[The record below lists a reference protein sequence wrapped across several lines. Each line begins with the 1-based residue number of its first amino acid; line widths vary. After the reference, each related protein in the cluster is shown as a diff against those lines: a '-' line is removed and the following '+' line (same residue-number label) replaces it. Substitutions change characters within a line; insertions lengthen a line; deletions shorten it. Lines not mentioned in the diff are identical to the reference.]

1 MGNCCKGSSDAPPA
15 KVSADIHAVPDASD
29 ELNDLSS
36 PSTFGVS
43 DKYRLFELK
52 LPFQRIQV
60 NHFIVKVKIAEQSS
74 GAEGYV
80 TLKTLRQELQTPAW
94 KDLEDEN
101 SELSRFLLSP
111 AFKKKGQSGDQ
122 IDSECLQIFA
132 LLNSPG
138 KTGDKAEHVYNLLQ
152 GADSSAEVH
161 THISAT
167 DKDLIP
173 FFDKLCGL
181 ACGELMEQSAAIG
194 AVRQIYEEEDI
205 ENMKYQIEVIREDQ
219 YLEDIYGVQS
229 RIENQVWM
237 QKMCKE
243 AKWVFDTADI
253 RKRILEAAGIDAK
266 HFWTKY
272 PDITLRQ
279 WQREINKE

>member
-111 AFKKKGQSGDQ
+111 AFKKKGQSGD
-122 IDSECLQIFA
+122 
-132 LLNSPG
+132 
-138 KTGDKAEHVYNLLQ
+138 
-152 GADSSAEVH
+152 
-161 THISAT
+161 
-167 DKDLIP
+167 
-173 FFDKLCGL
+173 
-181 ACGELMEQSAAIG
+181 
-194 AVRQIYEEEDI
+194 
-205 ENMKYQIEVIREDQ
+205 
-219 YLEDIYGVQS
+219 
-229 RIENQVWM
+229 
-237 QKMCKE
+237 
-243 AKWVFDTADI
+243 
-253 RKRILEAAGIDAK
+253 
-266 HFWTKY
+266 
-272 PDITLRQ
+272 
-279 WQREINKE
+279 